1 MAETAIVLRSTSSF
15 AAAAA
20 AAAAAGGGGR
30 GGAAGGGLRRAV
42 FSRGTR
48 PSEKNE
54 YQQWDC
60 CRATVL
66 FFPCYFITRVHSID
80 DNQGCCLESIS

>member
-1 MAETAIVLRSTSSF
+1 MAETAIVLRPTSAF
-15 AAAAA
+15 AA
-20 AAAAAGGGGR
+20 
-30 GGAAGGGLRRAV
+30 AAGGGLRRAV